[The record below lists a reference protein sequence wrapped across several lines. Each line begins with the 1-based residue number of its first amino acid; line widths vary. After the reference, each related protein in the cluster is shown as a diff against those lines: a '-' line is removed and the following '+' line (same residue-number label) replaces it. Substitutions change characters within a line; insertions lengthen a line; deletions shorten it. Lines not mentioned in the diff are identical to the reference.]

1 MFLAKHPNGKYYIYY
16 EKPDGRRSS
25 KSTRTKYKNDATK
38 FLLKFQNEL
47 REKADQKFIPIKLKQ
62 FSFDF
67 LRHSEPL
74 YSFKTIKTFKT
85 TFNLLQNHFC
95 DISLSELTTP
105 RIEEYLFTRLKNSFV
120 YAARHD
126 LSNLN
131 CAFNKA
137 VRTGYLLSNPCQG
150 IKRFKIPEK
159 QPMFYS
165 IEDFNKLINA
175 IDERDLKDLT
185 IFAVNTGLRQGEL
198 ITLEWRQIN
207 IDEKTLILDN
217 RTHLTKAKKVR
228 TVPLN
233 NNAVNILLERFKEKS
248 DKHNYVF
255 SYKGNMINQDYLS
268 RYYKKFILA
277 AGLNPKLNFHSL
289 RHTFASWLVQSG
301 VSLYVVSKLLGHSDI
316 TTTQIYSHLSKEN
329 FKNAVDLL
337 IFK

>member
-1 MFLAKHPNGKYYIYY
+1 
-16 EKPDGRRSS
+16 
-25 KSTRTKYKNDATK
+25 
-38 FLLKFQNEL
+38 
-47 REKADQKFIPIKLKQ
+47 
-62 FSFDF
+62 
-67 LRHSEPL
+67 
-74 YSFKTIKTFKT
+74 
-85 TFNLLQNHFC
+85 
-95 DISLSELTTP
+95 
-105 RIEEYLFTRLKNSFV
+105 
-120 YAARHD
+120 
-126 LSNLN
+126 
-131 CAFNKA
+131 
-137 VRTGYLLSNPCQG
+137 
-150 IKRFKIPEK
+150 
-159 QPMFYS
+159 MFYS